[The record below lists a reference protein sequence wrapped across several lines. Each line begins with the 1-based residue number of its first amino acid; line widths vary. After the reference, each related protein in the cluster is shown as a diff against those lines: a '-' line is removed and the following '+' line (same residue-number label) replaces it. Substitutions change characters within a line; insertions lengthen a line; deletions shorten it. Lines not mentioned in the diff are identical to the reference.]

1 MRLCSEEC
9 GREATL
15 FCAKCDADWCQQ
27 CSEKV
32 HSMRAFKS
40 HQPVAIT
47 NDEQQPQQ
55 PHSSSEHERR
65 SPPSGAATASSV
77 AASLAG
83 LSLEVVPASAHRWF
97 SRSGP
102 PPAAAS
108 PSVLIVVDWHSF
120 VWVVRRTSLGM
131 LVRTLAHLAHDLGRT
146 TVTKLLFLM
155 DSAPSHPEPSP
166 RAKEVAAEMSAF
178 FIEQMQLMWE
188 TTTGVDAAQQPPLPA
203 HKLAELLQRTD
214 SFNPG
219 SLTIFASSRPH
230 RFRPLL
236 DTWLQQGRQLA
247 LVHGLDKVPH
257 SLPANALAG
266 RRRPVDLNQLSL
278 DVSTTLCAPN
288 PDPAALSPYLD
299 RTLTTALAL
308 VCTTWPADSSS
319 QPGCV
324 ALASSIGQVRLPAM
338 FRPTKDCF
346 GCHSVERA

>member
-1 MRLCSEEC
+1 
-9 GREATL
+9 
-15 FCAKCDADWCQQ
+15 
-27 CSEKV
+27 
-32 HSMRAFKS
+32 MRAFKS
-40 HQPVAIT
+40 HEPVAIT

-55 PHSSSEHERR
+55 PRSSSEHERH

-108 PSVLIVVDWHSF
+108 PTVLIVVDWHSF

-155 DSAPSHPEPSP
+155 DPAPSHPEPSP
-166 RAKEVAAEMSAF
+166 RAKEVAAEMSVF
-178 FIEQMQLMWE
+178 FIEQMQLVWE
-188 TTTGVDAAQQPPLPA
+188 TTGGVDAAQEPPLPA
-203 HKLAELLQRTD
+203 HKLAELVQRTE
-214 SFNPG
+214 SFSPG

-236 DTWLQQGRQLA
+236 DTWLQQGRQLV

-266 RRRPVDLNQLSL
+266 RRRPADLNQLSL
-278 DVSTTLCAPN
+278 DVSTTLCAPA

-308 VCTTWPADSSS
+308 VCATWPADSSS
-319 QPGCV
+319 QPGV
-324 ALASSIGQVRLPAM
+324 ALASTIGQVGHAQQYFDEQRIALRRLFVGHA
-338 FRPTKDCF
+338 
-346 GCHSVERA
+346 